1 MAPKDGKLVCPT
13 CGAENLP
20 GTLFC
25 VQCGTYLPSGGPLRT
40 EPLPEQDDGRPA
52 RPTAGA
58 GGVGDLAR
66 RISLEMEIMNTGR
79 TVVLSA
85 DREVLVGRLD
95 AAHGIFPEL
104 DTTSDGGLEEGV
116 SRRHARIY
124 AREGT
129 CFVEDLDSTNGT
141 FLNGERITPYLPY
154 AFHDGDV
161 LTFGTLEVKVHVHY
175 VASTGRSPAEEEG

>member
-1 MAPKDGKLVCPT
+1 MAQKGGKVTCPS
-13 CGAENLP
+13 CGADNLP

-40 EPLPEQDDGRPA
+40 EPLPEKEGRPA
-52 RPTAGA
+52 RPRHDDGDHTAQTRTINIE
-58 GGVGDLAR
+58 VTVL
-66 RISLEMEIMNTGR
+66 NTGR
-79 TVVLSA
+79 MMMLSA
-85 DREVLVGRLD
+85 DREILVGRLD

-104 DTTSDGGLEEGV
+104 DMTTDGGLEQGV

-124 AREGT
+124 TRDGT

-154 AFHDGDV
+154 GFHDGDA
-161 LTFGTLEVKVHVHY
+161 LIFGTMRLQVRIFHSE
-175 VASTGRSPAEEEG
+175 ADA